1 MNRWQVATG
10 RRRVALIRPGVNR
23 WRLYRWYAPLCSHEA
38 PLGLLYIAGNL
49 LKHNFEVSIVDG
61 EQIGNRAVIA
71 RMRELQPEVIGL
83 TATTFSFDQAAA
95 LVRSIRSILPN
106 SLIVMGGPHVS
117 ALPHETMSEL
127 PELDGC
133 VVGEGEE
140 AMLELASGAAPEQIA
155 GLVWRTNDGEF
166 RINPAREFACILD
179 DYQPSWQLL
188 DNFPIWYQ
196 PGFQDRNLGRSI
208 SLVASRGCSY
218 NCSFCAG
225 PGIHGN
231 RRRSHSPEYVVTT
244 MMTLASQYGIS
255 NFYFHDDNFTQD
267 KDWLA
272 EFCNRLE
279 LASTKLR
286 WSCASRVE
294 PLSRPILD
302 QMRRAGCTQ
311 LGIGVESSSDRIL
324 QWLNKSTTFGTVRQT
339 LREIHAAGI
348 ETKLYLIIGTPI
360 ETITELAATLRHI
373 LQVGA
378 AHIQMIYFTPLP
390 GTADAVRNE
399 AGRRMWQRMNL
410 LNPISISRSRGHFLR
425 LVELCFYGCF
435 YTSKSLSLLRTSV
448 QSAMSRGFLL

>member
-1 MNRWQVATG
+1 MNRWPVAAS

-23 WRLYRWYAPLCSHEA
+23 WRLYRWYAPLCSREA

-61 EQIGNRAVIA
+61 EQIGNCAVIA
-71 RMRELQPEVIGL
+71 RMRELRPEVIGL

-95 LVRSIRSILPN
+95 LVRSIREILPE

-117 ALPHETMSEL
+117 ALPHDTMSEL
-127 PELDGC
+127 SELDGC

-140 AMLELASGAAPEQIA
+140 AMLEIASAIAPERIA
-155 GLVWRTNDGEF
+155 GLVWRASDGEV
-166 RINPAREFACILD
+166 RNNAVREFACNLD
-179 DYQPSWQLL
+179 EYRPSWQLL
-188 DNFPIWYQ
+188 DNFPNWYQ
-196 PGFQDRNLGRSI
+196 PGFQDRNRGRST
-208 SLVASRGCSY
+208 SMVASRGCSY

-231 RRRSHSPEYVVTT
+231 RRRSHSPEYVVAT
-244 MMTLASQYGIS
+244 MLSLASQYGIS

-272 EFCNRLE
+272 EFCDRLE
-279 LASTKLR
+279 LANTNLC

-294 PLSRPILD
+294 QLSRLMLER
-302 QMRRAGCTQ
+302 MRRAGCIQ

-324 QWLNKSTTFGTVRQT
+324 QWLNKSTTFSVVRQT
-339 LREIHAAGI
+339 LGDIHAAGI

-360 ETITELAATLRHI
+360 ETIAELAATLRNI
-373 LQVGA
+373 LKVGA

-390 GTADAVRNE
+390 GTADAARNK
-399 AGRRMWQRMNL
+399 AGRNLWRRMNL
-410 LNPISISRSRGHFLR
+410 LNPISTSRSRGYFLR

-435 YTSKSLSLLRTSV
+435 YASKSLSLLRTSI
-448 QSAMSRGFLL
+448 QYAMSRGFLL